1 VLTRKQ
7 FAVTGASM
15 KMGRPP
21 HKRDLAG
28 LPDTRTVAYF
38 NRIVAINVADECF
51 SERFE
56 RHARIDLKSDV
67 TGGQVT
73 LAG

>member
-1 VLTRKQ
+1 MLTRKQ

-15 KMGRPP
+15 KMGRPL

-28 LPDTRTVAYF
+28 LPDTWTVAYF
-38 NRIVAINVADECF
+38 NRIVAIKVADECF